1 MIKFKQFYSSYKDA
15 GALHEELLLWSA
27 RNPHTKVLETTYY
40 HHGSCIYLGVMYIG
54 VEGA

>member
-27 RNPHTKVLETTYY
+27 RNPHTRVLETTYY

-54 VEGA
+54 MEGA